1 MDDYF
6 TKYHK
11 IKEYLDSE
19 KNFAHKHGY
28 VKTIMNRIRYIPEL
42 KSSAAQ
48 MRSFGERAAMNTPVQ
63 GSAADIIKLAMVKV
77 YNRLRSG
84 GLRPRLILQV
94 HDELIVE
101 APFDEAE
108 HVKEILKQEMEGAVT
123 LDVPLTVE
131 MSEGASWYDAK

>member
-1 MDDYF
+1 
-6 TKYHK
+6 
-11 IKEYLDSE
+11 
-19 KNFAHKHGY
+19 
-28 VKTIMNRIRYIPEL
+28 MNRIRYIPEL

-77 YNRLRSG
+77 YNRLRSE
-84 GLRPRLILQV
+84 GLRSRLILQV

>member
-1 MDDYF
+1 M
-6 TKYHK
+6 T
-11 IKEYLDSE
+11 LLS
-19 KNFAHKHGY
+19 NSSGS
-28 VKTIMNRIRYIPEL
+28 R
-42 KSSAAQ
+42 KSVFIIFRSALPRLPSAAHGFSKFLTGGSPVSYTHLDVYKSQ
-48 MRSFGERAAMNTPVQ
+48 VQ

-77 YNRLRSG
+77 YNRLRSE
-84 GLRPRLILQV
+84 GLRSRLILQV